1 MRSVRASL
9 FAVAALAAT
18 SLTACKGGEADKPAE
33 SKPKVK
39 WPAKPTDGS
48 EVAVVFK
55 AMTGEGDRLAGKFDV
70 FNFSEDQN
78 ISEMRMTLEYKD
90 KAGKVIKTFPYS
102 QIKTFYAKEVAEM
115 EAGFFVPKET
125 VSIDAKVHYVKFN
138 TKEWGS
144 KTGKPKAA
152 PAPAPTSAAPAS
164 APASAAPASAP

>member
-1 MRSVRASL
+1 MRFVRASL

-18 SLTACKGGEADKPAE
+18 SMTACKGGEADKPAD

-48 EVAVVFK
+48 DVVLVFK
-55 AMTGEGDRLAGKFDV
+55 EMTGEGDRRAGKFDV

-90 KAGKVIKTFPYS
+90 KDGKVIKTFPYS
-102 QIKTFYAKEVAEM
+102 QIKVFYAKEVGETK
-115 EAGFFVPKET
+115 AGFFVPEET
-125 VSIDAKVHYVKFN
+125 VSMSAKVHYVKFN

-152 PAPAPTSAAPAS
+152 PAPAPKPAS
-164 APASAAPASAP
+164 APASAAPASGQ